1 MGAEQQ
7 GAQHTDGRWKTINR
21 TLCFLL
27 CEDDVLLLK
36 RSMTTRIFP
45 GRFNGVGG
53 HIERGE
59 DPLTCARREIL
70 EETGISVHTLALRA
84 IYTIDANAPTGI
96 IVYVFVGTVESRAIV
111 DSSEGVL
118 HWVPRPQLPDY
129 PLVDDL
135 YEVLPR
141 ILAAPAQS
149 NPLFIQMRYNEQD
162 QLVLQ
167 FIE

>member
-1 MGAEQQ
+1 MGANQQ
-7 GAQHTDGRWKTINR
+7 GAQHTDGRWNTVNR
-21 TLCFLL
+21 TLCFLC

-70 EETGISVHTLALRA
+70 EETGISINALSLRA

-96 IVYVFVGTVESRAIV
+96 IVYVFIGTVESRAII
-111 DSSEGVL
+111 DSNEGVL
-118 HWVPRPQLPDY
+118 HWVPRAQLLDY

-149 NPLFIQMRYNEQD
+149 NPHFIQMRYNEQD
-162 QLVLQ
+162 RLVLH